1 MDFTT
6 LIGSAGALIL
16 LLVFFLNESHK
27 ISQDSLSYDLLNFIG
42 AVLLAS
48 YAFILKSTPFLF
60 LNSIWA
66 LVALRDIVIDL
77 KRKW

>member
-6 LIGSAGALIL
+6 LIGGAGALIL
-16 LLVFFLNESHK
+16 LLAFFLNESHK
-27 ISQDSLSYDLLNFIG
+27 INQDSLSYDLLNFIG
-42 AVLLAS
+42 AVLLVS
-48 YAFILKSTPFLF
+48 YAFILKSTPFLV

-77 KRKW
+77 KRKR